1 MGVGAGGGGH
11 GGQVPPPTFESRG
24 AKLCFCPPTYCQ
36 LFFNYNFICYLFMP
50 ISKFFFFCL
59 TLLEACPPTFK
70 VTPTPMF

>member
-1 MGVGAGGGGH
+1 MGVGAGGAWGASAPPPLLKV
-11 GGQVPPPTFESRG
+11 GGQNYVF
-24 AKLCFCPPTYCQ
+24 APPTYCQ